1 MSDHHK
7 REDSKNS
14 RFTPGARVTVHRRA
28 ILLGT
33 TALAGAAAAGTL
45 SSRPAKAETVLPSA
59 EPRFQGRI
67 GTYYTDSKPDI
78 PALPSAPKGAPN
90 ILLVML
96 DDVGFGHTSTFG
108 GPANTPVLQAL
119 ADGGLR
125 YNRFHTT
132 ALCSP
137 TRAALLSG
145 RNHHS
150 VHTGIIMELA
160 TGYPGYDGRWPKEA
174 ACVAEILRQNNYNTA
189 AFGKWHNTPDYETS
203 PAGPFD
209 RWPTGLGFEYF
220 WGFQGGETNNWN
232 PPLVENTTA
241 IEKPHDNP
249 DWHLSEAMAQKAI
262 SWISAQKASAPNK
275 PFFVYWAPGAAH
287 APHHVSKEW
296 ADKYKGKFD
305 HGWDKQREITF
316 ENQKKLGVI
325 PPDAKLTA
333 RPDEIPAWDSTS
345 ADEKRLYSRMQEVF
359 AGFLEHVDAQV
370 GKLVDALDTLGVRDN
385 TLIIYVVGDNGPSA
399 EGSPHG
405 TLNNM
410 KSQQGFPDDVAT
422 MLKHIDEI
430 GGPKWENHYPVA
442 WCWAG
447 SSPLKWM
454 KQVAS
459 HFGGTRNPVVMNW
472 PARIKDK
479 GGLRTQF
486 HHAID
491 IVPTIL
497 EVAGV
502 EQPREVNGV
511 TQKTIEGVSM
521 VYTWDDAKAEG
532 RRTTQYFEMFGN
544 RALYH
549 AGWVAAC
556 RHGKL
561 PWVTAGSAPFDRDK
575 WELYN
580 IDNDFTEFNDLAEK
594 EPKKLRELQDLFMA
608 EAAKYNVLPLD
619 DRFAERGDVNTK
631 PSNLRGITRFK
642 YLSGTT
648 RIPETSSPN
657 TKNVNHVIA
666 AEVEIGEK
674 DEGVLVCCGGESGG
688 YTLYLK
694 DGKLHWEH
702 NWFNTSRYRVSS
714 KDRIPPGRHVL
725 SVEIVVDQEN
735 KPGVGGKAVL
745 HMGDKV
751 IAEGRFEKQVPY
763 RFTVNEGFDVG
774 SDTITPVSDQYES
787 PFTFTGKIKR
797 VVIDISEASFVELSE
812 EAKAARAKVMMGMQ

>member
-1 MSDHHK
+1 MKSDDTTK
-7 REDSKNS
+7 QSKSPEAGSIDVN
-14 RFTPGARVTVHRRA
+14 RRTV
-28 ILLGT
+28 LLGT
-33 TALAGAAAAGTL
+33 TVLTTAAVAGVMPTTPVKAADALP
-45 SSRPAKAETVLPSA
+45 PADAK
-59 EPRFQGRI
+59 FQGQI
-67 GTYYTDSKPDI
+67 GTYYTDSKAEI
-78 PALPSAPKGAPN
+78 PALPSAPDGAPN
-90 ILLVML
+90 ILLVLL

-108 GPANTPVLQAL
+108 GPANTPVLQKL
-119 ADGGLR
+119 ADEGLR

-160 TGYPGYDGRWPKEA
+160 TGFPGYDGRWPKEA
-174 ACVAEILRQNNYNTA
+174 ACVADILRQNNYNTA

-220 WGFQGGETNNWN
+220 WGFQGGETSNWN
-232 PPLVENTTA
+232 PPLVENTTS

-249 DWHLSEAMAQKAI
+249 DWHLSEAMADKAI
-262 SWISAQKASAPNK
+262 AWISSQKASAPKK

-287 APHHVSKEW
+287 APHHAPKAW

-325 PPDAKLTA
+325 PADTQLTP
-333 RPDEIPAWDSTS
+333 RPPEIPSWDSTS
-345 ADEKRLYSRMQEVF
+345 ADEKRLYARMQEVF

-370 GKLVDALDTLGVRDN
+370 GKLVAGLEALGQRDN

-399 EGSPHG
+399 EGSLHG

-410 KSQQGFPDDVAT
+410 KTQQGFPDDIAT
-422 MLKHIDEI
+422 MLSHIDEI
-430 GGPKWENHYPVA
+430 GGPKHENHYPVG

-447 SSPLKWM
+447 SAPLKWM

-459 HFGGTRNPVVMNW
+459 HFGGTRNPIVMNW

-479 GGLRTQF
+479 GGLRSQF

-491 IVPTIL
+491 VVPTIL

-502 EQPREVNGV
+502 DQPRMVNGV
-511 TQKTIEGVSM
+511 PQKPIEGVSM
-521 VYTWDDAKAEG
+521 VYTWDDAKAESH
-532 RRTTQYFEMFGN
+532 RKTQYFEMFGN

-549 AGWVAAC
+549 DGWVAAC

-561 PWVTAGSAPFDRDK
+561 PWETSGSASFDSDK

-580 IDNDFTEFNDLAEK
+580 VDKDFSEFNDLAAK
-594 EPKKLRELQDLFMA
+594 EPKKLRELQDLFLA

-619 DRFAERGDVNTK
+619 DRFAERADVSTK
-631 PSNLRGITRFK
+631 PNNLRGITRFV

-666 AEVEIGEK
+666 AEVEIGN
-674 DEGVLVCCGGESGG
+674 DAEGVIVCCGGEFGRLHAVHEG
-688 YTLYLK
+688 PQTALGAQLVQHVAIPRLV
-694 DGKLHWEH
+694 DGAD
-702 NWFNTSRYRVSS
+702 SCGQAC
-714 KDRIPPGRHVL
+714 P
-725 SVEIVVDQEN
+725 
-735 KPGVGGKAVL
+735 VGG
-745 HMGDKV
+745 GC
-751 IAEGRFEKQVPY
+751 GRSGE
-763 RFTVNEGFDVG
+763 
-774 SDTITPVSDQYES
+774 
-787 PFTFTGKIKR
+787 
-797 VVIDISEASFVELSE
+797 
-812 EAKAARAKVMMGMQ
+812 